1 MSFSSSSRASGLSS
15 MRRRRDLRRDENGY
29 LDDMTDGDVDAGRGF
44 GRSIDK
50 GGDESERR
58 RGRKL

>member
-1 MSFSSSSRASGLSS
+1 
-15 MRRRRDLRRDENGY
+15 
-29 LDDMTDGDVDAGRGF
+29 MTDGGVDAGRGF

>member
-1 MSFSSSSRASGLSS
+1 MSFSSSSIDSGSS
-15 MRRRRDLRRDENGY
+15 SIRRRRDLRRDEKGY
-29 LDDMTDGDVDAGRGF
+29 LEAMTDGGVDGERGL
-44 GRSIDK
+44 GRSIER

>member
-1 MSFSSSSRASGLSS
+1 
-15 MRRRRDLRRDENGY
+15 MRRRRDLRSDEKGY
-29 LDDMTDGDVDAGRGF
+29 FDDTTDAGVDAGRGF
-44 GRSIDK
+44 GRSIDN